1 MHGFPAYVGLG
12 SNLRDP
18 AAQLRAA
25 FDALGALTGT
35 LFMLRSSL
43 YRSTPLGP
51 VAQPDFCNAVAGLLT
66 ELDARALFG
75 ELRRIEA
82 QMGREASRVRWGPR
96 VIDLD
101 LLVYGDER
109 RSDADLVLPHPG
121 IAERNF
127 VLQPLAEIAPD
138 LRVPGLGRVATL
150 AAGVSTEGVW
160 KLA

>member
-1 MHGFPAYVGLG
+1 M
-12 SNLRDP
+12 
-18 AAQLRAA
+18 
-25 FDALGALTGT
+25 
-35 LFMLRSSL
+35 
-43 YRSTPLGP
+43 
-51 VAQPDFCNAVAGLLT
+51 AGLLT

-75 ELRRIEA
+75 ELRRIET

-127 VLQPLAEIAPD
+127 VLQPLARNRTGP
-138 LRVPGLGRVATL
+138 
-150 AAGVSTEGVW
+150 
-160 KLA
+160 